1 MERGVPEAENSTV
14 RGNEPITAPVGG
26 RGGTD
31 NWPVELY
38 VPKVS
43 KRGGAKVLD
52 RAVSS
57 HDPVPRGQRG
67 NGPRRRCGCGAFRP
81 GRRAGVSDS
90 RAGVSGRARVSDS
103 RAGVGN
109 RG

>member
-38 VPKVS
+38 VPKVP
-43 KRGGAKVLD
+43 KRSGAEVLD

-57 HDPVPRGQRG
+57 HDPVPRGQQRSGPGRG
-67 NGPRRRCGCGAFRP
+67 RGRGRGAFRL
-81 GRRAGVSDS
+81 GRGMLRRCLFD
-90 RAGVSGRARVSDS
+90 
-103 RAGVGN
+103 
-109 RG
+109 